1 MKAYLLDSGEAV
13 SLDDVAKLGVLHWK
27 IDSENYEPQIQQICT
42 DRNYGH
48 RSIVE
53 ISPSTLPNYDQMIAK
68 FFTEHIHDFEEI
80 RFIIKGGGYFDVR
93 NSNDAWIRLHVQEGD
108 LIVLP
113 AGIYH
118 RFRTDETNYTKAM
131 RLFLQEMKEPVWTP
145 IDRTT
150 EGIDQNVARRTYV
163 QSFLKQ

>member
-1 MKAYLLDSGEAV
+1 MRAFCLGSGKEV
-13 SLDDVAKLGVLHWK
+13 SLDDVAKLGVLYWK
-27 IDSENYEPQIQQICT
+27 IDSENYEPQIQQICA
-42 DRNYGH
+42 DRKYGH

-53 ISPSTLPNYDQMIAK
+53 ISPTTLPNYDQMITK

-93 NSNDAWIRLHVQEGD
+93 DKDDTWIRLHVVEGD

-131 RLFLQEMKEPVWTP
+131 RLFLQEMDAPIWTP

-150 EGIDQNVARRTYV
+150 EDIEQNSARRSYV
-163 QSFLKQ
+163 QTFLSQ